1 MAELTKE
8 QNKLIADRTEWE
20 KQYTHWLQRKN
31 KFADKLQAAGRT
43 TSTSKKY
50 AELDAQVKKY
60 FNLLRESLPA
70 YRAMF
75 TTK

>member
-1 MAELTKE
+1 MAEQTKE
-8 QNKLIADRTEWE
+8 QKKLIADREEWE
-20 KQYTHWLQRKN
+20 KQYSYWLKRKN
-31 KFADKLQAAGRT
+31 AFADKLQAAGRT

-50 AELDAQVKKY
+50 AELDSNVKKY